1 MIETFTIE
9 VDKTLN
15 PVYGSLN
22 ESCLKQFIN
31 TFIIKDSNLSLFQN
45 YKDEIEN
52 IILNYRE
59 LSDDIHFLI
68 GDTHVDDIIKIIDDN
83 LSSELK
89 TKLFELLEIP
99 ENPVE
104 LDINDELKYPV
115 EIQVAAGFGNLIGII
130 ITTVIGGAVYL
141 LLGKKKISGRKPF
154 GDNIETVHALIKNP
168 KLSILI
174 INYGDRFQ
182 KKILKVNIN
191 PHYFQMYLDELTI
204 YNKLRAQSR
213 ANVAEFT
220 EASIAAS
227 TCDRHG
233 NGTVSL
239 SIEGRNHLFNLLDIC
254 HQIPLLD
261 ICSKA
266 TIPTIPIELVYLSGN
281 YYEDTIDFYNLLIN
295 HGLNI
300 TNIKLAVF
308 DILRNIS
315 LAYNDIGFI
324 HGDMK
329 IDNVLI
335 QTQAQFKRFTKSI
348 IFDLDFSYVF
358 EKKLI
363 TNIDNLVVNGYLE
376 VPEYDSSNK
385 QNNLTR
391 EFLHFFDIYLFN
403 MSLQTYLNVA
413 QLNDILIE
421 IGNMCQNQYST
432 IENSFKYFYLIYKLT
447 EHYDLSNK
455 QKYKIEMFH
464 YFNIV
469 SNFNKFKKSTKIKS
483 LAPFEKLIFD
493 EVLAI
498 FNNQE
503 LYINP

>member
-1 MIETFTIE
+1 MIETFIIE
-9 VDKTLN
+9 VDQTLN
-15 PVYGSLN
+15 PVYGCLN
-22 ESCLKQFIN
+22 ESCIKQFIN

-45 YKDEIEN
+45 YKNEIEN
-52 IILNYRE
+52 VIFNNTE

-68 GDTHVDDIIKIIDDN
+68 GDTDINNIIKIIDDN
-83 LSSELK
+83 LSIELK
-89 TKLFELLEIP
+89 TKLFELLEIAQ
-99 ENPVE
+99 NPFE

-115 EIQVAAGFGNLIGII
+115 EIQVAAGFGSIFGII
-130 ITTVIGGAVYL
+130 ITTVIGTAVYL
-141 LLGKKKISGRKPF
+141 LSGKKKVSGRKPL
-154 GDNIETVHALIKNP
+154 GDNIETVDELIKSQ

-174 INYGDRFQ
+174 INFGDRFQ
-182 KKILKVNIN
+182 KKILKININ
-191 PHYFQMYLDELTI
+191 PNYFQMYLDELTI
-204 YNKLRAQSR
+204 YNKLREKTR

-220 EASIAAS
+220 EAYIVAS

-239 SIEGRNHLFNLLDIC
+239 NIDGHNHLFNLLDIC
-254 HQIPLLD
+254 HPIPLLD
-261 ICSKA
+261 KCSHAKKS
-266 TIPTIPIELVYLSGN
+266 TIPIELVYLSGN
-281 YYEDTIDFYNLLIN
+281 YYEDTIGFNDYVSNY
-295 HGLNI
+295 GPNI
-300 TNIKLAVF
+300 SNIKLAVS

-315 LAYNDIGFI
+315 VAYNDIGFI

-358 EKKLI
+358 EKLQI
-363 TNIDNLVVNGYLE
+363 TNLDNLVVNGYLE

-403 MSLQTYLNVA
+403 MSLQTYLNIA
-413 QLNDILIE
+413 QLNNILTE
-421 IGNMCQNQYST
+421 IGSMCQNQSST

-447 EHYDLSNK
+447 EHYDLSKK
-455 QKYKIEMFH
+455 QKYKMEMF
-464 YFNIV
+464 YYTNIV
-469 SNFNKFKKSTKIKS
+469 SNFNKFKKSTKIKT

-498 FNNQE
+498 FNNQA